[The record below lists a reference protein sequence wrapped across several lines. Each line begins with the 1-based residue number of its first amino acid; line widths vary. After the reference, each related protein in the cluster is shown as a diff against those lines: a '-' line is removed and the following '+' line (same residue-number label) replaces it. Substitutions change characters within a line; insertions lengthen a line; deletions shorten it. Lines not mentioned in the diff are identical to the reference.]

1 MGLLDVLRGDFQLH
15 GALLKDPG
23 LRVLAAYRS
32 RVHSTQLKPGIFQRL
47 AVGVSEKV
55 AFAIGLVTRT
65 TLLTDAKIGER
76 LHLIHAM
83 NVTIAPGVEIG
94 DGVGIMHQVTIGP
107 SHEGDGVPKIG
118 NRVFIGAGASILC
131 PVNVG
136 AGAMIFAVGVPA
148 KAIRWS
154 KPSNDTVAEAPA
166 GVHAQGPIGFK
177 TTEDCDGSGCPGPR
191 RERVDRAN
199 FRR

>member
-1 MGLLDVLRGDFQLH
+1 MGLLELLRGDFQLH

-23 LRVLAAYRS
+23 LWVLAAYRL

-55 AFAIGLVTRT
+55 AFAVELVTRT
-65 TLLTDAKIGER
+65 TLPTDAKIGER

-94 DGVGIMHQVTIGP
+94 DGI
-107 SHEGDGVPKIG
+107 
-118 NRVFIGAGASILC
+118 FI
-131 PVNVG
+131 VG
-136 AGAMIFAVGVPA
+136 AGAMISANSLVISDVPPGAFAVGVPA

-154 KPSNDTVAEAPA
+154 KPSNDTVAEAPTGA
-166 GVHAQGPIGFK
+166 HAQGSA
-177 TTEDCDGSGCPGPR
+177 GSK
-191 RERVDRAN
+191 DN
-199 FRR
+199 

>member
-1 MGLLDVLRGDFQLH
+1 MGLLELLRGDFQLH

-23 LRVLAAYRS
+23 LWVLAAYRL

-55 AFAIGLVTRT
+55 AVGLVTRT
-65 TLLTDAKIGER
+65 TLPTDAKIGER

-107 SHEGDGVPKIG
+107 SHEGDGVLKIG
-118 NRVFIGAGASILC
+118 DGVLI
-131 PVNVG
+131 VG
-136 AGAMIFAVGVPA
+136 AGAMISANSLVISDVPPGAFAVGVPA

-154 KPSNDTVAEAPA
+154 KPSNDTVAEAPTGA
-166 GVHAQGPIGFK
+166 HAQGSV
-177 TTEDCDGSGCPGPR
+177 GSK
-191 RERVDRAN
+191 DN
-199 FRR
+199 

>member
-55 AFAIGLVTRT
+55 AFAVGLVTRT
-65 TLLTDAKIGER
+65 TLLTDGKIGER

-118 NRVFIGAGASILC
+118 NGVFIGAGASILC

-136 AGAMIFAVGVPA
+136 AGAMISNSLVISDVPPGAFAVGVPA

-154 KPSNDTVAEAPA
+154 KPSNDTVAETPA
-166 GVHAQGPIGFK
+166 GAHAQGSV
-177 TTEDCDGSGCPGPR
+177 GSK
-191 RERVDRAN
+191 DN
-199 FRR
+199 

>member
-1 MGLLDVLRGDFQLH
+1 MGLLELLRGDFQLH

-23 LRVLAAYRS
+23 LWVLAAYRL

-55 AFAIGLVTRT
+55 AFAVGLVTRT
-65 TLLTDAKIGER
+65 TLPTDAKIGER

-118 NRVFIGAGASILC
+118 DGVFIGAGASILG

-136 AGAMIFAVGVPA
+136 AGAMISANSLVISDVPPGAFAVGVPA

-154 KPSNDTVAEAPA
+154 KPSNDTVAEAPTGA
-166 GVHAQGPIGFK
+166 HAQGSV
-177 TTEDCDGSGCPGPR
+177 GSK
-191 RERVDRAN
+191 DN
-199 FRR
+199 

>member
-1 MGLLDVLRGDFQLH
+1 MGLLELLRGDFQLH

-23 LRVLAAYRS
+23 LWVLAAYRL

-55 AFAIGLVTRT
+55 AFAVGLVTRT
-65 TLLTDAKIGER
+65 TLPTDAKIGER

-107 SHEGDGVPKIG
+107 SHEGDGVLKIG
-118 NRVFIGAGASILC
+118 DGVLI
-131 PVNVG
+131 VG
-136 AGAMIFAVGVPA
+136 AGAMISANSLVISDVPPGAFAVGVPA

-154 KPSNDTVAEAPA
+154 KPSNDTVAEAPTGA
-166 GVHAQGPIGFK
+166 HAQGSV
-177 TTEDCDGSGCPGPR
+177 GSK
-191 RERVDRAN
+191 DN
-199 FRR
+199 